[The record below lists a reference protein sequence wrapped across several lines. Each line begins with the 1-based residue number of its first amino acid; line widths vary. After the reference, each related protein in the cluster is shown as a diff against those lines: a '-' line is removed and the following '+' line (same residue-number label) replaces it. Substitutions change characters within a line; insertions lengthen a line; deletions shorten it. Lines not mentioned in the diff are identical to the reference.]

1 MIKTKSIK
9 LINILLFI
17 LFGLFAVFQLNDPDP
32 VHWVLIYGCVA
43 IVCFLS
49 NYIEIPKVVIWFL
62 VFGLSIYSAIHFM
75 YFMDWL
81 QTDNKS
87 EIFGEMVYNK
97 PYLEGSRE
105 FLGLLM
111 ASVAMMFQLRK

>member
-1 MIKTKSIK
+1 MIKLKSIK
-9 LINILLFI
+9 LVNIILFL

-43 IVCFLS
+43 IVCLLS
-49 NYIEIPKVVIWFL
+49 NYIEIPKTLIWVLF
-62 VFGLSIYSAIHFM
+62 FGLLIYSGIHFM

-87 EIFGEMVYNK
+87 EIFGEMVYEK

-111 ASVAMMFQLRK
+111 ASAALIFQLRK